1 MSIFGYV
8 APVTHDTKIFEA
20 RRDARRP
27 FPVRIE
33 VSLPGRC
40 VSLPSPIVDPQEMAP
55 RLSQLCSTFEEKS
68 TSPIWELTY
77 TDYDDLSTFK

>member
-1 MSIFGYV
+1 MSIFGYA

-40 VSLPSPIVDPQEMAP
+40 VSLPSPIVDP
-55 RLSQLCSTFEEKS
+55 RDGSSSKS
-68 TSPIWELTY
+68 TLQY
-77 TDYDDLSTFK
+77 V